1 MVDLKALQAELEF
14 ARRARRQ
21 AQMAGLTL
29 ERVIARM
36 QAGRT
41 LLQIALEERVAQVEV
56 VEPIVY
62 RQAA

>member
-29 ERVIARM
+29 ERVIERM